1 MGVEFFFFPEYRD
14 IMKKSKGVHEMKA
27 KRSYKDSLF
36 RHIFNDKARLVSL
49 YRALTGREVAK
60 EDITITT
67 LKGVFFNDIKN
78 DISFRIGNRDII
90 LMEHQSSWNPNMALR
105 MLWYIAKIYSRQ
117 IGREI
122 AYRSRLVKIPAPE
135 FYVLYNGQQDEP
147 AFQELHLS
155 DAFEHETTTLELIV
169 ACYNINYS
177 EHSELLNQCYE
188 LRCYSIFVQKV
199 REYYAESQN
208 LTKAIRSAIA
218 YCKTHDLMADYF
230 EENEKEVF
238 DMVNFKWDQ
247 KRALEVAKEDGVIE
261 GREEGR
267 AEGLAEGRADKKRAI
282 LGIALSLLRKG
293 MSVDS
298 IAETTQLS
306 LKEVQKLARDNG
318 LAI

>member
-1 MGVEFFFFPEYRD
+1 
-14 IMKKSKGVHEMKA
+14 MKA

-36 RHIFNDKARLVSL
+36 RHIFNDKARLASL
-49 YRALTGREVAK
+49 YKGLTGREIDTK
-60 EDITITT
+60 DITITT

-117 IGREI
+117 IGRDI
-122 AYRSRLVKIPAPE
+122 VYRSQMVEIPAPE
-135 FYVLYNGQQDEP
+135 FYVLYNGH
-147 AFQELHLS
+147 QEELAYQKLRLS
-155 DAFEHETTTLELIV
+155 DAFAHETDTLELV
-169 ACYNINYS
+169 VDCYNINYS

-188 LRCYSIFVQKV
+188 LRCYSIFVQKT
-199 REYYAESQN
+199 RDYYAESHD
-208 LTKAIRSAIA
+208 LTRAVRLAIA

-230 EENEKEVF
+230 AENEKEVF

-247 KRALEVAKEDGVIE
+247 KRALEIAKEDGV
-261 GREEGR
+261 
-267 AEGLAEGRADKKRAI
+267 AEGLEKGIEKGRAEGRADKKRAI

-293 MSVDS
+293 MSVNF

-306 LKEVQKLARDNG
+306 VEEVQKLARDNG
-318 LAI
+318 LAF